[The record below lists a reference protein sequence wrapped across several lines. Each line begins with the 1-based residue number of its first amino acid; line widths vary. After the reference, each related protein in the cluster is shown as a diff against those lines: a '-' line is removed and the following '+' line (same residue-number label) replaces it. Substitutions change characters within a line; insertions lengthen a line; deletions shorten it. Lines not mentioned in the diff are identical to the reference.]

1 MAAAAND
8 PGAASGVLAPPS
20 CGVPEGTPRRSL
32 LRFPLS
38 LPGSFASLVM
48 ITPTDSW
55 AARGR
60 DDPAPA
66 DRSGPLVRG
75 AGARPDR
82 RLLPPAGG
90 GLTRP
95 LVHGLRHLCHRR
107 RAPSAPG
114 RRGQLCR
121 APPRPALLD
130 GAPEHALFRPRRRPA
145 LGGRLAR
152 RGAPGERQAG
162 ALPRLLPHGLLPAR
176 GDHAGRGRGRLALP
190 LPPSLRPPEP
200 GPRARRARP
209 DRLARRSRLG
219 HARHHPARGVEELR
233 LQHDHLRR
241 RPPERPRAA
250 LRGGPDRRRGRLAAV
265 PPRHPADARAHPCLR
280 RRGHDDRL
288 LPALRRAVRHDPG
301 RAGGQHAQR
310 RAAHVRGGLP
320 LVEHGPRRGD
330 CLRALRHHPRVH
342 GLATRAP
349 PAQARRAR
357 DGGTGGAAGS
367 GGGGRM
373 RRAAE
378 AVLLH
383 AALVAGAVLTL
394 FPLLWMVSASLMPAG
409 EATAVPPRLLPS
421 AVTLAHYRALFT
433 RLDLARAFLNSAGL
447 AAAVTLIALLV
458 NSMAGYAFAKL
469 RFAGRERLFRLLL
482 AGLVVPAQ
490 VAMLPLFLM
499 LKELRLVNTY
509 AGVMIPGMASVFG
522 IFLVRQYALSLPD
535 SVLDAA
541 RIDGA
546 GEFRIYRSLVLYLW
560 APILVTLA
568 VFTFMGTWNDF
579 MWPLV
584 VLADARLYTLPV
596 ALANLAGEH
605 VQDVELMMAGGVKE

>member
-20 CGVPEGTPRRSL
+20 CGVPEGTPRRSS

-48 ITPTDSW
+48 ITPTDSSP
-55 AARGR
+55 ARGR
-60 DDPAPA
+60 NDRAPA

-82 RLLPPAGG
+82 RLLPPAGR
-90 GLTRP
+90 GLARP
-95 LVHGLRHLCHRR
+95 FLHGLRHLRHRR

-130 GAPEHALFRPRRRPA
+130 GAPEHALLRPRRRPA
-145 LGGRLAR
+145 LGRRLAR

-162 ALPRLLPHGLLPAR
+162 ALPRPLPDGLLPAR

-190 LPPSLRPPEP
+190 LPPPLRPPEP

-219 HARHHPARGVEELR
+219 DARHHPARGVEELR
-233 LQHDHLRR
+233 FQHDHLRR

-250 LRGGPDRRRGRLAAV
+250 LRGGPHRRRGRLAAV
-265 PPRHPADARAHPCLR
+265 PPRHPADARAHLRLR

-330 CLRALRHHPRVH
+330 RLRALRHHPRVH
-342 GLATRAP
+342 GLATRAASVK
-349 PAQARRAR
+349 AQRGA
-357 DGGTGGAAGS
+357 DGGTGGAAG

-394 FPLLWMVSASLMPAG
+394 APLLWMVSASLMPAG

-421 AVTLAHYRALFT
+421 AVTLAHHRALFT
-433 RLDLARAFLNSAGL
+433 RLDLSRAVLNSAGL
-447 AAAVTLIALLV
+447 AAAVTLIALFV

-469 RFAGRERLFRLLL
+469 RFARRERLFRLLL
-482 AGLVVPAQ
+482 APLGVPA
-490 VAMLPLFLM
+490 P
-499 LKELRLVNTY
+499 
-509 AGVMIPGMASVFG
+509 
-522 IFLVRQYALSLPD
+522 
-535 SVLDAA
+535 
-541 RIDGA
+541 
-546 GEFRIYRSLVLYLW
+546 
-560 APILVTLA
+560 
-568 VFTFMGTWNDF
+568 
-579 MWPLV
+579 
-584 VLADARLYTLPV
+584 
-596 ALANLAGEH
+596 
-605 VQDVELMMAGGVKE
+605 